1 MSLLE
6 NQAFLQLKQGIF
18 LLLRS
23 IRIAGI
29 LIGDLQRNSARR
41 SHHKKDDQTRRKGKE
56 EEKKSRYSFPT
67 LRIPSRMDIFP
78 LKMSATNGLTIPKYI
93 SFVLQV
99 ATRFRS
105 SQALSL
111 NFEPLSSDCKLLGR
125 LCAGL
130 FVRMRIAE

>member
-29 LIGDLQRNSARR
+29 LMGDPLRNSARR

-56 EEKKSRYSFPT
+56 EEKNPDIHFPHSESRPGWTISLENVRNERANYSQIYIVRSASRNALPKLTGIVAQFRAAVERLQIIGEAMRWT
-67 LRIPSRMDIFP
+67 LR
-78 LKMSATNGLTIPKYI
+78 
-93 SFVLQV
+93 
-99 ATRFRS
+99 
-105 SQALSL
+105 
-111 NFEPLSSDCKLLGR
+111 
-125 LCAGL
+125 
-130 FVRMRIAE
+130 